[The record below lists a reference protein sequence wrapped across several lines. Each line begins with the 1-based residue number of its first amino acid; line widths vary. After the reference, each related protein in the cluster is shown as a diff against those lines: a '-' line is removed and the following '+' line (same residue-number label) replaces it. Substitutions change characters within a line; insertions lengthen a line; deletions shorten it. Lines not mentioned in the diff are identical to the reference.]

1 LTDPP
6 PFFAE
11 TLSALAMRWVH
22 RSIGIDPGTP
32 ADLPRIAAILEGIA
46 TCRLISPTHR
56 LLLVALAERQNLSR
70 VASFDRDCAVY
81 RALGKRAFTNVFFG
95 D

>member
-11 TLSALAMRWVH
+11 TPIM
-22 RSIGIDPGTP
+22 P
-32 ADLPRIAAILEGIA
+32 ADFADA
-46 TCRLISPTHR
+46 S
-56 LLLVALAERQNLSR
+56 LVALAERQNLSR